1 MFMNQQVF
9 TITSF
14 LNFVKITQ
22 KSNTENKYIFLLIII
37 TKQTTFSSNMPFQTI
52 GTTFISKQLYS
63 HNTLPNLQN
72 LLLEF
77 IIKDFRWHNELT

>member
-1 MFMNQQVF
+1 MFINQRLF

-22 KSNTENKYIFLLIII
+22 KSNTESRYDFVLRII
-37 TKQTTFSSNMPFQTI
+37 TKQTTFSSNKPFQAI

-63 HNTLPNLQN
+63 RNPLPNLQN
-72 LLLEF
+72 LLLEY
-77 IIKDFRWHNELT
+77 IIKSFHLHNELT

>member
-1 MFMNQQVF
+1 
-9 TITSF
+9 
-14 LNFVKITQ
+14 ITQ